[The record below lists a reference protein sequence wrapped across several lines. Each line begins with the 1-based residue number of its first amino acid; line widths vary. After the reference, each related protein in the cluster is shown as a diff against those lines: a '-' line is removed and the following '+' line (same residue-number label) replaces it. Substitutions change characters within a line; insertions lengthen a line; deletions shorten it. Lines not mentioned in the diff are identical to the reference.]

1 MTVPSFINVAK
12 VGEIPSGEGR
22 LVMGPFDKP
31 MALFNLDGE
40 YYAINFVCPHMG
52 GPLGSGSLQGSV
64 VTRPWHG
71 WTFDIRDGRPIMR
84 AGIASRPTRP
94 RSRATIFWW
103 GGSNPGAKADG

>member
-12 VGEIPSGEGR
+12 AGEIPSGEGR

-40 YYAINFVCPHMG
+40 YYEINFVCPHMG

-71 WTFDIRDGRPIMR
+71 WTFDIRDG
-84 AGIASRPTRP
+84 
-94 RSRATIFWW
+94 
-103 GGSNPGAKADG
+103 KADHEGGHCVSAYETKVEGDDILVGWLKPGSEG